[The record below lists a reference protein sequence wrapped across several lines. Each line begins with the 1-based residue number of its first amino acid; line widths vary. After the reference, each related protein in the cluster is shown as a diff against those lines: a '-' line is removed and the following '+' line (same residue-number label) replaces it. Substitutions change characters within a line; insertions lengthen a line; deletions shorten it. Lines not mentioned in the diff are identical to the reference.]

1 MKKNNPKIKSNITLA
16 DKINAIEGIVSTYF
30 TDGDYTPYYSEM
42 GEIIAIATY
51 FIDGLDFEENESV
64 YNSVT
69 KDDEVMA
76 LIKMFFNNKSNAFK
90 IMSFVKEQVS
100 DKVNFVKEQI
110 IHNHADMDKIIEFC
124 NVVIDSFDNFSKLN
138 LSQMNKEDMETG
150 LNIMRQL
157 SEKDFSKDD
166 IADVIKKAAN
176 FDMDKA
182 TAEIIDTKNAEI
194 RELKKYKALW
204 ESRNVMTSDKVV
216 AMPTKG

>member
-1 MKKNNPKIKSNITLA
+1 MKKNNPKIKSNIALA

-30 TDGDYTPYYSEM
+30 TDGDYTPYYSER

-51 FIDGLDFEENESV
+51 FIDGLEFEENESV

-69 KDDEVMA
+69 KDDEVMT
-76 LIKMFFNNKSNAFK
+76 LIKMFYNNKSNAFK
-90 IMSFVKEQVS
+90 VMSFVKEQVN
-100 DKVNFVKEQI
+100 DKVNFAKEQI

-124 NVVIDSFDNFSKLN
+124 NVVIDSFENFSKLN
-138 LSQMNKEDMETG
+138 LSQISQEDMETG

-182 TAEIIDTKNAEI
+182 TAEIVDAKNAEI
-194 RELKKYKALW
+194 RELKKYKTLW
-204 ESRNVMTSDKVV
+204 ESRNVTSDNNIIP
-216 AMPTKG
+216 MPTKE